1 MEKDSNFSEERISMK
16 QQMITVVVYSNS
28 LLLGI
33 GILGNL
39 ISFFVFL
46 NKTLRKRKFYLYLL
60 TLTVFKFFF
69 CLIFFIDFIFVAIH
83 KSGLFLHNI
92 HKIYFIIIDYT
103 IHTIDCCTVVLTMLL
118 STDRLY
124 AIKKPMEIKEF
135 FTNLHAKKT
144 ITVFFYQLY

>member
-1 MEKDSNFSEERISMK
+1 MEKNSNFSEERISMK
-16 QQMITVVVYSNS
+16 LEQHIITVVVYSNS

-46 NKTLRKRKFYLYLL
+46 NKALRKRKFNLYLL
-60 TLTVFKFFF
+60 SLTVFKFFF
-69 CLIFFIDFIFVAIH
+69 CIILFIDFMFIVIH

-92 HKIYFIIIDYT
+92 HKISFIIIDYT

-118 STDRLY
+118 STDVRRRSLIF
-124 AIKKPMEIKEF
+124 ADVSIRF
-135 FTNLHAKKT
+135 FDY
-144 ITVFFYQLY
+144 F